1 MDFLFLLA
9 LSIAIITIL
18 SAIDLFFGLRS
29 MIKLNDVDVLTDE
42 NMPSVSLIVPACN
55 EEEHIAAAINSFLK
69 QSYAN
74 IEIIAVND
82 RSTDNTGSILNEL
95 QSKHKNL
102 TAIDIE
108 TLPKGWIGKINALH
122 YGAEQAT
129 GDYLLFTDGDVEL
142 EKTTVS
148 RALNHMINQRLDHLS
163 LIFKNITRGIVL
175 NGLILES
182 GAGLIQLFRP
192 WLARKHSSPNFMGVG
207 AFNLVKREVYQTI
220 GGHNSIR
227 MHPVDD
233 IMLGKII
240 KRNGFTQDCML
251 GTDFVK
257 VPWYDSITAMVNGL
271 MKNVLATINYNL
283 FMVPVLLLV
292 LVILNIVP
300 LWGLLLAQGYTQ
312 ALFLVIVMI
321 KLLAFYL
328 GTQLLQISPFCALAT
343 IISPY
348 ISIYIVIKAAWLNFR
363 DNGIYWR
370 GTHYPLSQL
379 KKNPP
384 LLP

>member
-1 MDFLFLLA
+1 MDLLFLLA
-9 LSIAIITIL
+9 VSIVLVIIL

-29 MIKLNDVDVLTDE
+29 MTRLNDIDELTGGE
-42 NMPSVSLIVPACN
+42 KTSVSLIVPACN
-55 EEEHIAAAINSFLK
+55 EEEHLAAAINSFLK

-82 RSTDNTGSILNEL
+82 RSTDNTGTILNEL
-95 QSKHKNL
+95 QSKYNNV

-108 TLPKGWIGKINALH
+108 TLPEGWMGKIHALH
-122 YGAEQAT
+122 CGAAQAT
-129 GDYLLFTDGDVEL
+129 GDYLLFTDGDVQL
-142 EKTTVS
+142 EKTTIS
-148 RALNHMINQRLDHLS
+148 RALNHMITNRLDHLS

-207 AFNLVKREVYQTI
+207 AFNLVKREVYQAI
-220 GGHNSIR
+220 GGHQSIR

-240 KRNGFTQDCML
+240 KRNGFTQDCLL
-251 GTDFVK
+251 GTDFVT
-257 VPWYDSITAMVNGL
+257 VPWYDSIVAMVNGL

-283 FMVPVLLLV
+283 FMVPLLLLV
-292 LVILNIVP
+292 MVILNILP
-300 LWGLLLAQGYTQ
+300 LWGLLLTQGFTQ
-312 ALFLVIVMI
+312 ALFLGIVLV
-321 KLLAFYL
+321 KLVAFYH
-328 GTQLLQISPFCALAT
+328 GTRLLQISPFCALAT
-343 IISPY
+343 IVTPY
-348 ISIYIVIKAAWLNFR
+348 ISIYIVIKAAWFNFR

-379 KKNPP
+379 RKNPP

>member
-1 MDFLFLLA
+1 MDLLFLLA
-9 LSIAIITIL
+9 ISIALITIL
-18 SAIDLFFGLRS
+18 SSIDLFFGLRS
-29 MIKLNDVDVLTDE
+29 MTKLNDVDLLVSGE
-42 NMPSVSLIVPACN
+42 KPSVSLIVPACN
-55 EEEHIAAAINSFLK
+55 EEVHLAEAITSFLE
-69 QSYAN
+69 QSHAK
-74 IEIIAVND
+74 IEIIVVND
-82 RSTDNTGSILNEL
+82 RSTDNTGKILNEL
-95 QSKHKNL
+95 KSKHKNL

-108 TLPKGWIGKINALH
+108 TLPDGWMGKIHALH
-122 YGAEQAT
+122 CGAAQAT
-129 GDYLLFTDGDVEL
+129 GDYLLFTDGDVGL

-148 RALNHMINQRLDHLS
+148 RALNHMITHRLDHLS

-207 AFNLVKREVYQTI
+207 AFNMVKREAYQAI
-220 GGHNSIR
+220 GGHHSIR

-240 KRNGFTQDCML
+240 KRNGFTQDCLL
-251 GTDFVK
+251 GTDFVT
-257 VPWYDSITAMVNGL
+257 VPWYDCIVAMVNGL

-283 FMVPVLLLV
+283 LMVPLLLLV
-292 LVILNIVP
+292 MIILNILP

-312 ALFLVIVMI
+312 ALFLVIVLI
-321 KLLAFYL
+321 KLVAFYY
-328 GTQLLQISPFCALAT
+328 GTRLLQISPLCALAT
-343 IISPY
+343 IITPY
-348 ISIYIVIKAAWLNFR
+348 ISIYIVIKAAWFNFR